1 MPELPEVETTV
12 TGIRPLITEQKI
24 TNVIIREARLRWPI
38 PPELPELLKGQTV
51 ISVTRRAKYILI
63 QFKNST
69 LLIHLGMSGNLRF
82 IDKNLKPAKHD
93 HVDIIFSDGNCLRFH
108 DPRRFGAILW
118 TNELV
123 EDHKLLRNLGPEPL
137 QDKFDV
143 NYLYDRSRKRSISIK
158 QFIMDSKVVVGVGNI
173 YASESLFLAGIHPT
187 RTSGRISRARYQKL
201 CLAIKSV
208 LSSAIK
214 QGGTSLKDF
223 KNVDGKPG
231 YFKQKLNVYGRADKA
246 CKKCSRSIKHITQ
259 NNRSSYYCSRCQ
271 R

>member
-12 TGIRPLITEQKI
+12 TGIRPYICGQKI
-24 TNVIIREARLRWPI
+24 TSVVVREHRLRWPI
-38 PPELPELLKGQTV
+38 PPDLSDNLIGQTV
-51 ISVTRRAKYILI
+51 LSVSRRAKYILI

-82 IDKNLKPAKHD
+82 INKNQPAVKHD
-93 HVDIIFSDGNCLRFH
+93 HVDIIFNHKDCLRYH

-118 TNELV
+118 TNEAI
-123 EDHKLLRNLGPEPL
+123 EKHTLLSHLGPEPL
-137 QDKFDV
+137 SDNFTTD
-143 NYLYDRSRKRSISIK
+143 YLFLRSRNRKISIK
-158 QFIMDSKVVVGVGNI
+158 QFIMDSKIVVGVGNI

-187 RTSGRISRARYQKL
+187 RAAGKISKARHQKL
-201 CLAIKSV
+201 CLAIKKV

-214 QGGTSLKDF
+214 QGGTTLKDF
-223 KNVDGKPG
+223 NNADGKPG
-231 YFKQKLNVYGRADKA
+231 YFKQKLNVYDRAGKT

-259 NNRSSYYCSRCQ
+259 NNRSSYYCSHCQ